1 MNQFVLPKQFIPD
14 ENGKPIVGAKAY
26 FYKTGTLQYL
36 TVYRDA
42 LFVTAHDPENIT
54 SDARGE
60 FPPIFIKD
68 ETYKCEVRDAND
80 VVISGPHDNLTGQ
93 VDLSDI
99 VSSKELYNTP
109 VREIQTNYTASIND
123 AQKNAFLNS
132 KPISDNITIE
142 LPSAAEVGN
151 GYGLTVR
158 SAYSS
163 EYKITVVPKPASS
176 ETIDEAEFIDITTFN
191 EQVRFTSDGAN
202 WIAAKYIVPKD
213 TITIEQ
219 LDPRLKGSMMQ
230 VGYPVM
236 WFGKPEKAPAGLLP
250 ADGQLVNIADYQD
263 LYDAYG
269 VMYGG
274 DGVTT
279 FGMPDLRGYT
289 IRGMDDGAGRDP
301 DAANRT
307 ARPDGIGGDNI
318 GTTQGDEIKGHT
330 HTGTTSIDGSHHHQ
344 FPTGAAGVHVAA
356 GPIGVYNTNVSG
368 VTSDGG
374 EHSHTF
380 TTDSTGGLETRVKN
394 IYAKIYIVAA
404 PELTAG
410 ASGALTKIHTVTG
423 QPANT
428 LGIDGD
434 FAIDPIG
441 ARLYG
446 PKANGTWTDEK
457 SLVGPAGVQ
466 GAQGPQ
472 GVTGDIGPQGPQGE
486 QGVQGIQGEVGPQGI
501 QGLQGPIGPQG
512 STGSKG
518 DTGDAFLIDVID
530 LFSNRA
536 SYDGES
542 DGFIFYASDTEVAYQ
557 KESTDPSGWLGP
569 ITLGGSITSLD
580 QNTIAGRNSAG
591 NGPIEGLTPSL
602 ARQILNIEDGATA
615 DQTGSEIKTAL
626 FAEADTNNFD
636 DAQQSKLSSIET
648 GATADQ
654 TGSEIKALY
663 EAEANTNPLTDSLL
677 NKLNSIDASH
687 YGAPVQSTT
696 DLAALSE
703 GAISD
708 KERRYV
714 EDELSDYF
722 YDSSAL
728 FGDIAPTDQ
737 TGGSGFW
744 KKVAV
749 GGESATSI
757 KTKYESNADTNA
769 FTDAL
774 ASKVNGIE
782 ANATADQT
790 DNEIEA
796 AYNNVVSVVSSSE
809 ITLGTEA
816 SVRRFSPANIKSMI
830 DTHSSGS
837 STSSADLLMM
847 QLRLA
852 DLEGDA
858 AILNDGIIDPFDDE
872 TDVDTVNSAN
882 QVYVP
887 SDGKYGGASD
897 GILIATTFGSNI
909 GDMTG
914 GNGINAA
921 FDGNTITDVTA
932 SSYQG
937 SAGTTFGYVG
947 KNATSSPKA
956 VEKVTCYGAA
966 SFGFA
971 GGASVPNVTIDL
983 YAKNGSAPTGPTDGT
998 LLGSSGPFADSNG
1011 AVVTVNSSDT
1021 STTWDYFGVA
1031 ITPAAD
1037 FAFIAEAMFYEPSVP
1052 ANMTIQSNSFIA
1064 DTAPDLARVF
1074 VQIET
1079 NENITLNTDLI
1090 VSASRD
1096 GGSNWVAGV
1105 LVDTGL
1111 SVNGVKLYDANG
1123 IDLSS
1128 QTSSTDM
1135 KWKIE
1140 TLNNKLMSIHGIGL
1154 KWS

>member
-1 MNQFVLPKQFIPD
+1 
-14 ENGKPIVGAKAY
+14 
-26 FYKTGTLQYL
+26 
-36 TVYRDA
+36 
-42 LFVTAHDPENIT
+42 
-54 SDARGE
+54 
-60 FPPIFIKD
+60 
-68 ETYKCEVRDAND
+68 
-80 VVISGPHDNLTGQ
+80 
-93 VDLSDI
+93 
-99 VSSKELYNTP
+99 
-109 VREIQTNYTASIND
+109 
-123 AQKNAFLNS
+123 
-132 KPISDNITIE
+132 
-142 LPSAAEVGN
+142 
-151 GYGLTVR
+151 
-158 SAYSS
+158 
-163 EYKITVVPKPASS
+163 
-176 ETIDEAEFIDITTFN
+176 
-191 EQVRFTSDGAN
+191 
-202 WIAAKYIVPKD
+202 
-213 TITIEQ
+213 
-219 LDPRLKGSMMQ
+219 MMQ

-279 FGMPDLRGYT
+279 FGMPDLRGYV
-289 IRGMDDGAGRDP
+289 IRGLDDGAGRDP

-307 ARPDGIGGDNI
+307 SRPDGVGGDNI

-330 HTGTTSIDGSHHHQ
+330 HTGTTDQNGEHRHE
-344 FPTGAAGVHVAA
+344 FPSGAPGVAVAA
-356 GPIGVYNTNVSG
+356 GNIGVYNVKVSG
-368 VTSDGG
+368 ETGDAG
-374 EHSHTF
+374 EHTHTF
-380 TTDSTGGLETRVKN
+380 TTNTTGGLETRGKN

-410 ASGALTKIHTVTG
+410 ASGALTKIHTVNG
-423 QPANT
+423 LPPNT

-434 FAIDPIG
+434 FAIDPTI

-446 PKANGTWTDEK
+446 PKSNGTWSSLTELQGSAGEDGNTILSGNNAPLNSLGVNGDFYFDLNNKDFYGPK
-457 SLVGPAGVQ
+457 SGNEWFDPISL
-466 GAQGPQ
+466 
-472 GVTGDIGPQGPQGE
+472 TGD
-486 QGVQGIQGEVGPQGI
+486 
-501 QGLQGPIGPQG
+501 
-512 STGSKG
+512 KG
-518 DTGDAFLIDVID
+518 DKGEAFLIDAID
-530 LFSNRA
+530 IIANRT
-536 SYDGES
+536 SYDSES
-542 DGFIFYASDTEVAYQ
+542 NGFIFYASDTGVAYQ
-557 KESTDPSGWLGP
+557 KEGSDPLGWLGP
-569 ITLGGSITSLD
+569 ISLGGSVTSLN
-580 QNTIAGRNSAG
+580 QNTFAGRVSSG
-591 NGPIEGLTPSL
+591 NGTIEELSPVV

-615 DQTGSEIKTAL
+615 DQTGA
-626 FAEADTNNFD
+626 
-636 DAQQSKLSSIET
+636 
-648 GATADQ
+648 
-654 TGSEIKALY
+654 EIKALY
-663 EAEANTNPLTDSLL
+663 EAEANTNTLTDPLL

-728 FGDIAPTDQ
+728 SGDIAPTDQ

-749 GGESATSI
+749 GGESAASI

-790 DNEIEA
+790 DSEIVA

-837 STSSADLLMM
+837 STSSAELLMM

-872 TDVDTVNSAN
+872 TDVDTASSSNQNWASASYTPSYSGSSDLVPTMTNYTTNGVTVSASN
-882 QVYVP
+882 QSTSQNGHTFHTFDDNAGTQWV
-887 SDGKYGGASD
+887 SGASGMNWILVDFGTPVDIAGYTVQRSIDSQATDTFGAFDLETSQD
-897 GILIATTFGSNI
+897 GINFTTVDSQSGLNWTSS
-909 GDMTG
+909 DEVKQ
-914 GNGINAA
+914 
-921 FDGNTITDVTA
+921 FDLTSVVTA
-932 SSYQG
+932 QYARINNIVPLGGTGLWSKTRELQILSPANYQNMIIQ
-937 SAGTTFGYVG
+937 S
-947 KNATSSPKA
+947 
-956 VEKVTCYGAA
+956 E
-966 SFGFA
+966 SF
-971 GGASVPNVTIDL
+971 T
-983 YAKNGSAPTGPTDGT
+983 
-998 LLGSSGPFADSNG
+998 ADS
-1011 AVVTVNSSDT
+1011 T
-1021 STTWDYFGVA
+1021 
-1031 ITPAAD
+1031 
-1037 FAFIAEAMFYEPSVP
+1037 
-1052 ANMTIQSNSFIA
+1052 
-1064 DTAPDLARVF
+1064 PDLARIF
-1074 VQIET
+1074 VQVES
-1079 NENITLNTDLI
+1079 NENITLNTDII

-1123 IDLSS
+1123 IDLSG
-1128 QTSSTDM
+1128 QASSTDM

-1140 TLNNKLMSIHGIGL
+1140 TLNNKLMSIHGIGF

>member
-42 LFVTAHDPENIT
+42 LFATAHDPENIT

-93 VDLSDI
+93 VDLTDI

-307 ARPDGIGGDNI
+307 ARPDGVGGDNI

-330 HTGTTSIDGSHHHQ
+330 HTGTTDENGEHRHE
-344 FPTGAAGVHVAA
+344 FPSGAAGVAVAA
-356 GPIGVYNTNVSG
+356 GNIGVYNVKVSG
-368 VTSDGG
+368 ETGDAGK
-374 EHSHTF
+374 HTHTF
-380 TTDSTGGLETRVKN
+380 TTNATGGLETRGKN

-410 ASGALTKIHTVTG
+410 ASGALTKIHTVNG
-423 QPANT
+423 LPPNT

-434 FAIDPIG
+434 FAIDPTI

-446 PKANGTWTDEK
+446 PKSNGTWSSLTELQGSAGEDGNTILSGNNAPLNSLGVNGDFYFDLNNKDFYGPK
-457 SLVGPAGVQ
+457 SGNEWFAPISL
-466 GAQGPQ
+466 
-472 GVTGDIGPQGPQGE
+472 TGD
-486 QGVQGIQGEVGPQGI
+486 
-501 QGLQGPIGPQG
+501 
-512 STGSKG
+512 KG
-518 DTGDAFLIDVID
+518 DKGEAFLIDAID
-530 LFSNRA
+530 IVANRSN
-536 SYDGES
+536 YDSES
-542 DGFIFYASDTEVAYQ
+542 DGFIFYASDTQVAYH
-557 KESTDPSGWLGP
+557 KEGSDPSGWLGP
-569 ITLGGSITSLD
+569 ISLGGSVTSLN
-580 QNTIAGRNSAG
+580 QNTFAGRVSSG
-591 NGPIEGLTPSL
+591 NGTIEELSPVV

-615 DQTGSEIKTAL
+615 DQTGA
-626 FAEADTNNFD
+626 
-636 DAQQSKLSSIET
+636 
-648 GATADQ
+648 
-654 TGSEIKALY
+654 EIKALY
-663 EAEANTNPLTDSLL
+663 EAEANTNALTDPLL

-687 YGAPVQSTT
+687 YGAPIQSTT

-703 GAISD
+703 SAISD

-728 FGDIAPTDQ
+728 SGDIAPTDQ

-749 GGESATSI
+749 GGESAASI

-782 ANATADQT
+782 VNATADQT
-790 DNEIEA
+790 DSEIET

-983 YAKNGSAPTGPTDGT
+983 YGKNGSAPTGPTDGT

-1021 STTWDYFGVA
+1021 STTWDYFWVA

-1052 ANMTIQSNSFIA
+1052 ANMTIQSNSFMA
-1064 DTAPDLARVF
+1064 GTAPDLARVF

-1123 IDLSS
+1123 IDLSG
-1128 QTSSTDM
+1128 QASSADM

-1140 TLNNKLMSIHGIGL
+1140 TLNNKLMSIHGIGF